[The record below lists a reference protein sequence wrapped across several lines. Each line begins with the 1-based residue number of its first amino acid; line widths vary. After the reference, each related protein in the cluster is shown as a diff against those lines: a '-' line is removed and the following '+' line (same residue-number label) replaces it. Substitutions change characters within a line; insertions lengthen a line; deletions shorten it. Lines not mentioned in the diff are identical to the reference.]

1 MILFFADLI
10 QTECKVLTAE
20 RMLIVWKK
28 QSKESKY
35 SPDIQYSVRFC
46 IFCWKEDKLG
56 SIFSG

>member
-1 MILFFADLI
+1 MVGSVSVGCIL
-10 QTECKVLTAE
+10 CVKVLTAE

-28 QSKESKY
+28 QSKETKY